1 VCVRTGVDSRLTVF
15 ALRVSGGVPVRT
27 TWRASPLELAAL
39 VVVVVVCGLL
49 LVAFIAIVLF
59 GWIPLPAPTFD

>member
-1 VCVRTGVDSRLTVF
+1 
-15 ALRVSGGVPVRT
+15 
-27 TWRASPLELAAL
+27 